1 MAHSYPTAHPGDQ
14 TPAMRVGVCHDRQR
28 FYFAKRHRRPSSP
41 TGTVGLLFSSMIFR
55 FQDIH
60 IGTGFIDRFCGVVKF
75 IQVFHVHIFNAE
87 FMQSAD
93 AQMIQPL
100 RPDTFIQQVIAGA
113 VSRQKAA
120 GQEYRCRLPAG
131 RPAPE
136 NPRHFLPLATRCRN
150 N

>member
-1 MAHSYPTAHPGDQ
+1 MAHSYPTAHPDDQ

-28 FYFAKRHRRPSSP
+28 FYFAKGIDAQLPDRDGRF
-41 TGTVGLLFSSMIFR
+41 TVQFDDFR
-55 FQDIH
+55 FRDIH

-93 AQMIQPL
+93 AQMIQSL

-113 VSRQKAA
+113 VSRRKPPDRNTAVSFQPGGQRQKI
-120 GQEYRCRLPAG
+120 
-131 RPAPE
+131 
-136 NPRHFLPLATRCRN
+136 LAIFTVGN
-150 N
+150 TVP